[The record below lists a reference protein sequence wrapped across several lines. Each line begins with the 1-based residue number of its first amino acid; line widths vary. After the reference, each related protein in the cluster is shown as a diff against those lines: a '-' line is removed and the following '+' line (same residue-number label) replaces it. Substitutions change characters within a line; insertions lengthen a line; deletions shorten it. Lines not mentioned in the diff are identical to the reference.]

1 MGNEITLQFESRGAK
16 MQTAMPFDVNQLP
29 QQQQQEVGGSDSLEI
44 SSSFKFRKVSHG
56 VVCV

>member
-1 MGNEITLQFESRGAK
+1 
-16 MQTAMPFDVNQLP
+16 MQTAMPFDVNQPPPP

-44 SSSFKFRKVSHG
+44 SSSFKFRKVSPG